1 MRDSEI
7 DYIERMSRKINVNR
21 KKSLKNVFFP
31 IVLNTHTTHTGRLSY
46 QSYARKDVKNP
57 ALRKSL
63 NLFAKLF
70 YLFYPT

>member
-1 MRDSEI
+1 M
-7 DYIERMSRKINVNR
+7 
-21 KKSLKNVFFP
+21 FFSP

-57 ALRKSL
+57 ALRKAL
-63 NLFAKLF
+63 NLSAKLF